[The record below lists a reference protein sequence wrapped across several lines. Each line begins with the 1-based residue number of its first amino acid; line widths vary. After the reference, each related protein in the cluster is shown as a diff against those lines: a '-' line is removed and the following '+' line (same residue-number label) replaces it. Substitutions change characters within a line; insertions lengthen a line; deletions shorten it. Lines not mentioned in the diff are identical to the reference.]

1 MNGISLFSGIAGLD
15 LGIHQI
21 YPQSRTICFV
31 ERDIY
36 SASVLRSHI
45 LKGTLPMAAIYSDVT
60 TFSHHCHLFDD
71 KVDFIT
77 AGFPCQP
84 FSKASSGR
92 RKGIKDERWLWSS
105 IIDII
110 RSTSPSFLFLEN
122 VANLL
127 NEHEAFSQ
135 ILSTLASCGFDA
147 QWFTL
152 QASEVGANHQRNRL
166 FIFAYRSEHLHLLP
180 NPHNSAQHA
189 LTQFPLKITIPS
201 KHSSNPSNPN
211 RLGRNKRFNHLWPGE
226 SNFEGRCHS
235 IINPDHERRNQS
247 NLPKIAA
254 EQKFSRR
261 QNHAPNRSEWW
272 NHKTPPFPPVCG
284 VDDGISHGMDRLRAL
299 GNAVVPYQANIAFT
313 YLINQAKNHHNTSL
327 PSSNLHSAAQG
338 RFDEE

>member
-1 MNGISLFSGIAGLD
+1 MNGISLFAGIAGLD

-45 LKGTLPMAAIYSDVT
+45 LKGSLPMASIYSDVT
-60 TFSHHCHLFDD
+60 TFSQHCHLFDD

-92 RKGIKDERWLWSS
+92 RKGIKDERWLWSY

-127 NEHEAFSQ
+127 NEHEAFSE
-135 ILSTLASCGFDA
+135 ILSTLASCGFNVE
-147 QWFTL
+147 WFTL

-180 NPHNSAQHA
+180 NPNS
-189 LTQFPLKITIPS
+189 L
-201 KHSSNPSNPN
+201 
-211 RLGRNKRFNHLWPGE
+211 RRNKRFNLLRTWQP
-226 SNFEGRCHS
+226 NFEGSSLAPLNSNNERCYQ
-235 IINPDHERRNQS
+235 P
-247 NLPKIAA
+247 NLSKIAA
-254 EQKFSRR
+254 EKKQSRR

-272 NHKTPPFPPVCG
+272 QHKTPPFSPICRM
-284 VDDGISHGMDRLRAL
+284 DDGISHGMDRLRAL
-299 GNAVVPYQANIAFT
+299 GNAVVPYQANVAFT
-313 YLINQAKNHHNTSL
+313 YLINQAKSNHNITSL
-327 PSSNLHSAAQG
+327 PSSTNHSGAQG
-338 RFDEE
+338 GFDEE